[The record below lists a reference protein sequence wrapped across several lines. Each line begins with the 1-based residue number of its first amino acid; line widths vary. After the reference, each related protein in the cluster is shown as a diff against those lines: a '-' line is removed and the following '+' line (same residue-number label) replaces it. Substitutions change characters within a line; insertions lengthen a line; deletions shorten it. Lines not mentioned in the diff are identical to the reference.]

1 MQTHLKGRLPKS
13 SASCAQK
20 LGLTVCFR
28 ESLDFPIPDDR
39 EESGY
44 ILIACLEFSGVE
56 FLKKA
61 LTDPLLAEGK
71 SNGERNA

>member
-1 MQTHLKGRLPKS
+1 MCSQIGIN
-13 SASCAQK
+13 SASVNV
-20 LGLTVCFR
+20 G
-28 ESLDFPIPDDR
+28 FPDLADR

-61 LTDPLLAEGK
+61 LTDPLLAEGY
-71 SNGERNA
+71 SNGERKA